1 MLRSF
6 AEVIILFLAPFT
18 LYLAGCLIYGHPLN
32 IFHDYHKRHLSKLVL
47 AGLLT
52 STIGILLLG
61 FIFDEHK
68 MGVFQ
73 PSVFKNGKLIE
84 GGLVEDKAL
93 PK

>member
-6 AEVIILFLAPFT
+6 AEVIILFIAPFA
-18 LYLAGCLIYGHPLN
+18 LYLAGCLVYGHPLN
-32 IFHDYHKRHLSKLVL
+32 IFHDFHKPHLSKLVF

-52 STIGILLLG
+52 SVIGVLALG
-61 FIFDEHK
+61 FFSEHK

-73 PSVFKNGKLIE
+73 PSVFKDGKLIE
-84 GGLVEDKAL
+84 GKLL

>member
-6 AEVIILFLAPFT
+6 VEVIILFLAPFA
-18 LYLAGCLIYGHPLN
+18 LYLAVCLIYGHPLN
-32 IFHDYHKRHLSKLVL
+32 IFHDYHKQHVTKLIL

-61 FIFDEHK
+61 FIFEDHK
-68 MGVFQ
+68 MGTFQ
-73 PSVFKNGKLIE
+73 PSVFKDGKLIE
-84 GGLVEDKAL
+84 GGLIEDKAL

>member
-6 AEVIILFLAPFT
+6 GEVLILFLAPFI
-18 LYLAGCLIYGHPLN
+18 LYLAGCLVYGHPLN
-32 IFHDYHKRHLSKLVL
+32 ILHDFHKPHLSKLVL
-47 AGLLT
+47 AGILT
-52 STIGILLLG
+52 SVIGILLLG
-61 FIFDEHK
+61 FFDEHK

-84 GGLVEDKAL
+84 GKLL